1 MIKLYLK
8 PEKERNTYTDISDLH
23 ISQNY
28 KRFEKNIR
36 HERTIYDTSFDYNNA
51 LTKYVIA
58 HNLPYPPQIFAAP
71 LTNFVYYNHSVH
83 YVYNKAFSIFDN
95 IALFFSALQLPY
107 SPDLKA
113 ETQLLKALEYLLEQ
127 L

>member
-36 HERTIYDTSFDYNNA
+36 HERTI
-51 LTKYVIA
+51 
-58 HNLPYPPQIFAAP
+58 
-71 LTNFVYYNHSVH
+71 
-83 YVYNKAFSIFDN
+83 
-95 IALFFSALQLPY
+95 
-107 SPDLKA
+107 
-113 ETQLLKALEYLLEQ
+113 
-127 L
+127 

>member
-58 HNLPYPPQIFAAP
+58 HNLPYPPRYLQPLLQILCITIIPYIMFIIKHFQFLIILP
-71 LTNFVYYNHSVH
+71 SFFLLYNFHTVL
-83 YVYNKAFSIFDN
+83 I
-95 IALFFSALQLPY
+95 
-107 SPDLKA
+107 
-113 ETQLLKALEYLLEQ
+113 
-127 L
+127 